1 MVVRDIQDS
10 RLARVAGSARL
21 AVAARIVAAIPANYV
36 LTSLATACL
45 ARLLW
50 LGLGV
55 DAANASV
62 TATLLS
68 FALFPVLALTAFGV
82 RSAARLWLWM
92 TLAGLALGGGLW
104 LSLAMGA
111 RL

>member
-1 MVVRDIQDS
+1 M
-10 RLARVAGSARL
+10 AGRTTGNRQGIGRGE
-21 AVAARIVAAIPANYV
+21 VAARIVAAIPANYL

-50 LGLGV
+50 RGFGV
-55 DAANASV
+55 DPANAS
-62 TATLLS
+62 TAATLTS
-68 FALFPVLALTAFGV
+68 FALFAVLALVAFAM

-92 TLAGLALGGGLW
+92 VASGAVLGGALW
-104 LSLAMGA
+104 LSLASGG